1 MNVVCKIK
9 RIGRFIEVLDNDF
22 IGFQHSANLYI
33 ELIQDDIQNDPFS
46 GMHVT
51 AYCGNKRSKTTIL
64 CPLEKQED
72 KTYILLNTD
81 VFLKSGNV
89 YLSLAAID
97 EEKIVITSNNLLLK
111 VDDSNNIKACVTPPE
126 EYWQREVYNAV
137 MVWYEKEI
145 DPTFQANVNKLNQLI
160 RRTEEHEEKAEE
172 LQQNAQTQQN
182 QVATAIGDAEQAT
195 QTANA
200 AATNADEK
208 AAAANAAAQAA
219 NKAKSDADTAAGKAN
234 KAASDAN
241 VAANNANTK
250 AGEAATAASEANT
263 ARDSANTLTQTVQ
276 QKLTNGDFDGRT
288 MHNGSGDPPVVL
300 GKDGDTYLNKSHEG
314 QYSEWLY
321 LKEGGKWIPLWK
333 TKGNDGTDT
342 VPVGAGYPVSGDTVP
357 PGYKETTPPFCNP
370 NLLINGDF
378 QVWKR
383 GNEFNITSNRM
394 YTADRWIAYMNASDG
409 YVPYT
414 ITNSSRRMKISS
426 TSDECKFLI
435 FQHVELNNSIIRKI
449 LGKKLTLSVKI
460 ISSNVQEI
468 STSATILY
476 NSSDKPSVS
485 LAKKIHTIS
494 ANKYT
499 ITKMTFDV
507 ASDADFDDVKSLQI
521 IISSPGITS
530 DVYIDYAKLELGEI
544 ATPLVP
550 RPYAEEL
557 MLCKRYGRYIYV
569 DYTINAA
576 SNSFSNMMSVPI
588 DMRIAPTLTLS
599 VGGTMSN
606 LTGERITYSAFTDH
620 ILFSFTA
627 SAAGMI
633 RVYGRKYWADAEIY

>member
-1 MNVVCKIK
+1 MPK
-9 RIGRFIEVLDNDF
+9 VLVGNFKGPKGDKGDK
-22 IGFQHSANLYI
+22 GDKGEQG
-33 ELIQDDIQNDPFS
+33 IQGVKGNTGAQGPTGAQGVQGTSYKNQGAWAS
-46 GMHVT
+46 GK
-51 AYCGNKRSKTTIL
+51 AYKCDSTQIDTVAYSGAMYGCLKSHTSSTTIM
-64 CPLEKQED
+64 PTNATYWVKMAAQGATGPKGD
-72 KTYILLNTD
+72 KGD
-81 VFLKSGNV
+81 PGQV
-89 YLSLAAID
+89 
-97 EEKIVITSNNLLLK
+97 K
-111 VDDSNNIKACVTPPE
+111 VADNFTTL
-126 EYWQREVYNAV
+126 
-137 MVWYEKEI
+137 
-145 DPTFQANVNKLNQLI
+145 DPTYALSAPKG
-160 RRTEEHEEKAEE
+160 KE
-172 LQQNAQTQQN
+172 LYDYLLQ
-182 QVATAIGDAEQAT
+182 IG
-195 QTANA
+195 
-200 AATNADEK
+200 
-208 AAAANAAAQAA
+208 
-219 NKAKSDADTAAGKAN
+219 
-234 KAASDAN
+234 
-241 VAANNANTK
+241 
-250 AGEAATAASEANT
+250 
-263 ARDSANTLTQTVQ
+263 
-276 QKLTNGDFDGRT
+276 
-288 MHNGSGDPPVVL
+288 
-300 GKDGDTYLNKSHEG
+300 
-314 QYSEWLY
+314 
-321 LKEGGKWIPLWK
+321 
-333 TKGNDGTDT
+333 
-342 VPVGAGYPVSGDTVP
+342 
-357 PGYKETTPPFCNP
+357 NP

-378 QVWKR
+378 QVWQR

-426 TSDECKFLI
+426 TSGECKFLI

-507 ASDADFDDVKSLQI
+507 ANDADFDDVKSLQI

-599 VGGTMSN
+599 VGGTLSN

>member
-288 MHNGSGDPPVVL
+288 TYNGIGDPAVVL
-300 GKDGDTYLNKSHEG
+300 GKNGDTYLNKSNEG
-314 QYSEWLY
+314 QHPKWLY
-321 LKEGGKWIPLWK
+321 LKENGKWTPLWN
-333 TKGNDGTDT
+333 TQGIDGTDT
-342 VPVGAGYPVSGDTVP
+342 VPVGAGYLVSGDTVP
-357 PGYKETTPPFCNP
+357 PGYKETTPPFSNP

-378 QVWKR
+378 QVWQR

-414 ITNSSRRMKISS
+414 IISSRRMKISS
-426 TSDECKFLI
+426 TSGECKFLI

-569 DYTINAA
+569 DYTMNAA
-576 SNSFSNMMSVPI
+576 SNSFSNMMSIPA
-588 DMRIAPTLTLS
+588 DMRIDPTLTLKAE
-599 VGGTMSN
+599 GT
-606 LTGERITYSAFTDH
+606 LTNITSEKITHASFTNRVR
-620 ILFSFTA
+620 FSFSA
-627 SAAGMI
+627 SAAGAM
-633 RVYGRKYWADAEIY
+633 RVYGREYWVDAEIY

>member
-1 MNVVCKIK
+1 MDIVVTQIK
-9 RIGRFIEVLDNDF
+9 QIGREIMLDGNSL
-22 IGFQHSANLYI
+22 IGYQHSANLFIKLI
-33 ELIQDDIQNDPFS
+33 EDASESNPFD
-46 GMHVT
+46 GMVLS
-51 AYCGNKRSKTTIL
+51 AYCSSWKSDMPIV
-64 CPLEKQED
+64 CPLQEKD
-72 KTYILLNTD
+72 DGAYILLPED
-81 VFLKSGNV
+81 IFDHEGDV
-89 YLSLAAID
+89 YLSLAAIN
-97 EEKIVITSNNLLLK
+97 ENKIVITSNKLTLQVDGSNRIVSK
-111 VDDSNNIKACVTPPE
+111 VSPSEK
-126 EYWQREVYNAV
+126 YWEIEVLNA
-137 MVWYEKEI
+137 MKVWYANVV
-145 DPTFQANVNKLNQLI
+145 DPTFNSSNEKLNQLI
-160 RRTEEHEEKAEE
+160 RRTEEHEEKAED
-172 LQQNAQTQQN
+172 LQKKAEEQQTAVDQST
-182 QVATAIGDAEQAT
+182 TAAAQAT
-195 QTANA
+195 QTANT

-208 AAAANAAAQAA
+208 AAAANTAAQAA

-263 ARDSANTLTQTVQ
+263 ARDSANALTQTVQ

-288 MHNGSGDPPVVL
+288 TYNGIGDPAVVL
-300 GKDGDTYLNKSHEG
+300 GKNGDTYLNKSNEG
-314 QYSEWLY
+314 QHPKWLY
-321 LKEGGKWIPLWK
+321 LKENGKWTPLWN
-333 TKGNDGTDT
+333 TQGIDGTDT
-342 VPVGAGYPVSGDTVP
+342 VPVGAGYLVSGDTVP
-357 PGYKETTPPFCNP
+357 PGYKETTPPFSNP

-378 QVWKR
+378 QVWQR

-414 ITNSSRRMKISS
+414 IISSRRMKISS
-426 TSDECKFLI
+426 TSGECKFLI

-569 DYTINAA
+569 DYTMNAA
-576 SNSFSNMMSVPI
+576 SNSFSNMMSIPA
-588 DMRIAPTLTLS
+588 DMRIDPTLTLKAE
-599 VGGTMSN
+599 GT
-606 LTGERITYSAFTDH
+606 LTNITSEKITYASFTNRVR
-620 ILFSFTA
+620 FSFSA
-627 SAAGMI
+627 SAAGAM
-633 RVYGRKYWADAEIY
+633 RVYGREYWVDAEIY